1 MAAMFSAGGSSTAT
15 ILPVDGPE
23 RLIFRRSISDVTVL
37 STATSPGSGDH
48 YHIWQNIQGGKT
60 MFRVE
65 YRYSVEKFCSSM
77 LKLVDLYC

>member
-48 YHIWQNIQGGKT
+48 NHIWQNIQGGKP

-65 YRYSVEKFCSSM
+65 YRYLVEKFCSSM